1 MEWYLVTK
9 TESILDL
16 YKEKPKGL
24 FDFLSEVFSSSGET
38 SFIYNSKAHFIIS
51 LYIKEQSG
59 YAHFELICSDIPKNV
74 ASRGTIQSILDM
86 GVKLG
91 IYNKLAY
98 PNDKRVK
105 LYNLSKTA
113 SSEIDRFF
121 KIFLDLSKT
130 SNKKI

>member
-1 MEWYLVTK
+1 MLRAPTAHDHANGHWLGIRTGNPLSCKCAHTK
-9 TESILDL
+9 HE
-16 YKEKPKGL
+16 Y
-24 FDFLSEVFSSSGET
+24 
-38 SFIYNSKAHFIIS
+38 
-51 LYIKEQSG
+51 
-59 YAHFELICSDIPKNV
+59 IPKNV

-121 KIFLDLSKT
+121 KSFLDLSKT
-130 SNKKI
+130 FNKKI

>member
-1 MEWYLVTK
+1 MVTK
-9 TESILDL
+9 TDSILDF

-24 FDFLSEVFSSSGET
+24 FDFLSEIFSSSGTT
-38 SFIYNSKAHFIIS
+38 SYIYNSKAHFIIS

-91 IYNKLAY
+91 VYNKLAY

-105 LYNLSKTA
+105 LYNLSETA

-121 KIFLDLSKT
+121 KSFLDLSKNF
-130 SNKKI
+130 NKKI

>member
-1 MEWYLVTK
+1 
-9 TESILDL
+9 
-16 YKEKPKGL
+16 
-24 FDFLSEVFSSSGET
+24 
-38 SFIYNSKAHFIIS
+38 
-51 LYIKEQSG
+51 
-59 YAHFELICSDIPKNV
+59 
-74 ASRGTIQSILDM
+74 M

-121 KIFLDLSKT
+121 KSFLDLSKT
-130 SNKKI
+130 FNKKI

>member
-1 MEWYLVTK
+1 MITK
-9 TESILDL
+9 TESFFDF

-24 FDFLSEVFSSSGET
+24 FDFLSDVFSSSRST
-38 SFIYNSKAHFIIS
+38 SFIYNTKAHFIIT

-59 YAHFELICSDIPKNV
+59 YAHFELISNDIPKNV

-91 IYNKLAY
+91 IYTKLTY
-98 PNDKRVK
+98 PNDRRVK

-113 SSEIDRFF
+113 SVEVDRFF
-121 KIFLDLSKT
+121 KEILRLSKNF
-130 SNKKI
+130 SKK